1 MNEERQVAAIEIS
14 SSKIIAAVGRMHNDG
29 RLDIIATE
37 QERGVES
44 VRYGI
49 IQNLEETAMRVT
61 RVLDRLQQKPAVIP
75 QVITSVFVGLSGRSL
90 RSIQTEVELPL
101 PEDTEITDDILQR
114 LREQALTTAI
124 DSTLEVV
131 DAIPRVYY
139 VGKSETRSP
148 KGAIGNHIKG
158 VFDLIVC
165 RPELRRNLVRTLDD
179 KLGIN
184 IAGFVVTALSTA
196 QVILSS
202 EEKRLGCMLV
212 DMGAETTTVSIYK
225 DGALKYFATLPL
237 GGRNITRD
245 VTSLNLLEERA
256 EEIKLTTGNALAR
269 DTGSSLNMNGIKM
282 SDVANVIVARS
293 EEIVANIIEQ
303 LKYAGLK
310 DKDIPAGL
318 ICIGGG
324 VKLNGILDL
333 LGRQIDLPVRRG
345 TLPSY
350 IRLDEPRPVP
360 AELLQV
366 ASVLYSGGSE
376 SDIDCLDFPGAEDL
390 PVTGEGNEPI
400 DPEEENTDGGRGK
413 KRKKD
418 KGPSM
423 WDRLHRKISGM
434 FSSEEEDDSDLL
446 E

>member
-1 MNEERQVAAIEIS
+1 MKEERLVAAIEIS
-14 SSKIIAAVGRMHNDG
+14 SSKIIAAAGRIHNDG

-49 IQNLEETAMRVT
+49 IQNLEETSLRVT
-61 RVLDRLQQKPAVIP
+61 RVLDRLQQRATIAPKE
-75 QVITSVFVGLSGRSL
+75 ITSVFVGLSGRSL

-101 PEDTEITDDILQR
+101 PEDTEITEEILHR
-114 LREQALTTAI
+114 LRDSALSTAI

-158 VFDLIVC
+158 IFDLIVC

-179 KLGIN
+179 KLGIT

-212 DMGAETTTVSIYK
+212 DMGAETTSVSIYK
-225 DGALKYFATLPL
+225 EGALKYFATLPL

-245 VTSLNLLEERA
+245 ITSLNVLEERA

-269 DTGSSLNMNGIKM
+269 DTGSTLNMNGIKM

-324 VKLNGILDL
+324 TKLNGILDL

-345 TLPSY
+345 TLPGY
-350 IRLDEPRPVP
+350 IRLEEPRPVT

-366 ASVLYSGGSE
+366 ASVLYSGATDT
-376 SDIDCLDFPGAEDL
+376 DIECLENPGAEEL
-390 PVTGEGNEPI
+390 PVTGDGNEVI
-400 DPEEENTDGGRGK
+400 DYESESEATA
-413 KRKKD
+413 KRKRKNS
-418 KGPSM
+418 GM
-423 WDRLHRKISGM
+423 WEKFQRRISGI
-434 FSSEEEDDSDLL
+434 FSNDGEDDSDLI